1 MKTSNR
7 TTKRKLRLGDFAAGE
22 VIRQK
27 SGKNVVYSAS
37 LQVKGVRPPF
47 ESLRTTVD
55 LVDFAVCCDDWHTPI
70 AKTVVNLRERVRL
83 MQQSLE
89 RFEKDIGIHGKSDEE
104 VMGIKDW
111 GGL

>member
-7 TTKRKLRLGDFAAGE
+7 TTKRKLRLGD
-22 VIRQK
+22 
-27 SGKNVVYSAS
+27 
-37 LQVKGVRPPF
+37 
-47 ESLRTTVD
+47 
-55 LVDFAVCCDDWHTPI
+55 TPI

>member
-1 MKTSNR
+1 MSKFGDMTIGDCLNR
-7 TTKRKLRLGDFAAGE
+7 LELHRLE
-22 VIRQK
+22 K
-27 SGKNVVYSAS
+27 SMD
-37 LQVKGVRPPF
+37 RMD
-47 ESLRTTVD
+47 EMED
-55 LVDFAVCCDDWHTPI
+55 ECCDDWHTPI

-89 RFEKDIGIHGKSDEE
+89 RFEKDIGIYGKSDEE